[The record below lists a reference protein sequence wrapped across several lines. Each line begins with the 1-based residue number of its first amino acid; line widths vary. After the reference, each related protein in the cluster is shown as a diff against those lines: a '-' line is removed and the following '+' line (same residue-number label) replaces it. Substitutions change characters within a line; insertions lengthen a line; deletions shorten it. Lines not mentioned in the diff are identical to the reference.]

1 LRQSRSAGGLR
12 TSLLSG
18 DRRVWRAAGV
28 VAAIGCVILLA
39 ALLQPRERLL
49 GSNSVA
55 ARGIVAEVPAGG
67 RLCADGQR
75 LPAGT
80 GRVRLR
86 IDTAQRPQP
95 ALALDVRTAEGQRL
109 TGRIPAAP
117 AVGYHAV
124 DIPLDGAVRAR
135 DGDSARARLCLTAS
149 GAVAVRGNE
158 ALGPYDEPLRVD
170 GRRIDN
176 RVALWFLPREEERA
190 SLLSQAGAIARRAA
204 LFRPGFVG
212 PWTYWLLLAVV
223 MPALGYAAVRLTA
236 TADAPGVRPRRLV
249 AGVGAIALG
258 VAICW
263 TLVTPAFQVPD
274 ESEHAATAQYLAE
287 TGDAVSAVPDDRPI
301 WSSDLYAAMEA
312 VREIPTIER
321 AETRAPWLEAYETAY
336 AERERSPPPL
346 RRDDGGG
353 YHEGP
358 SSHTPLYYALLAPAY
373 LSQRGGSVF
382 AQLLAMR
389 WTSALMG
396 ALAAALAAAT
406 MLELLPGRR
415 GLAAVAGLLVAF
427 QPMFSVV
434 AGGVNNDNGVNLL
447 AALVVYLAV
456 RALRRGLAWP
466 LGLALGAA
474 VAVAPLMKGTGY
486 ALYPSVALALAAGV
500 VRFRDRRAVLGLA
513 AVAAAFLAV
522 TGAWEL
528 VRGAFDRE
536 QFTTPGGST
545 PGEGLSALEHPVRF
559 AEWVWQILVP
569 VRPPFMTDVTIVKW
583 PFFNI
588 YVERG
593 FGAFGWY
600 AILFPA
606 WVYLA
611 IFAAMAVAG
620 AGAVRLLVVER
631 RAALARWPEIAFLA
645 SVPVVVFLAVEAAY
659 FTLAVPLDGT
669 PEQGRYA
676 FTAIVPLAVIA
687 VGGVIGLAGR
697 RRALPAAAGLV
708 TAMAILCLASQ
719 LLTLAGF
726 YA

>member
-1 LRQSRSAGGLR
+1 
-12 TSLLSG
+12 
-18 DRRVWRAAGV
+18 
-28 VAAIGCVILLA
+28 
-39 ALLQPRERLL
+39 
-49 GSNSVA
+49 
-55 ARGIVAEVPAGG
+55 
-67 RLCADGQR
+67 
-75 LPAGT
+75 
-80 GRVRLR
+80 
-86 IDTAQRPQP
+86 
-95 ALALDVRTAEGQRL
+95 
-109 TGRIPAAP
+109 
-117 AVGYHAV
+117 
-124 DIPLDGAVRAR
+124 
-135 DGDSARARLCLTAS
+135 
-149 GAVAVRGNE
+149 
-158 ALGPYDEPLRVD
+158 
-170 GRRIDN
+170 
-176 RVALWFLPREEERA
+176 
-190 SLLSQAGAIARRAA
+190 
-204 LFRPGFVG
+204 
-212 PWTYWLLLAVV
+212 
-223 MPALGYAAVRLTA
+223 
-236 TADAPGVRPRRLV
+236 
-249 AGVGAIALG
+249 
-258 VAICW
+258 
-263 TLVTPAFQVPD
+263 
-274 ESEHAATAQYLAE
+274 
-287 TGDAVSAVPDDRPI
+287 
-301 WSSDLYAAMEA
+301 MEA

-358 SSHTPLYYALLAPAY
+358 STHTPLYYALLAPAY

-389 WTSALMG
+389 WTSAFMG

-415 GLAAVAGLLVAF
+415 GLAAATGLLVAF
-427 QPMFSVV
+427 QPMFSFV

-447 AALVVYLAV
+447 AALVIYLVV
-456 RALRRGLAWP
+456 RALRHGLAWP

-486 ALYPSVALALAAGV
+486 ALYPSVALALVAGLL
-500 VRFRDRRAVLGLA
+500 RFRDRHALLGLA
-513 AVAAAFLAV
+513 AVAGAFVAV
-522 TGAWEL
+522 SGGWEL
-528 VRGAFDRE
+528 VRGTFERE

-545 PGEGLSALEHPVRF
+545 PGEGLSALEHPARY
-559 AEWVWQILVP
+559 AEWIWQILVP
-569 VRPPFMTDVTIVKW
+569 VHPSFMTDVTIVKW
-583 PFFNI
+583 PFYNI

-611 IFAAMAVAG
+611 IVAAMALIVVG
-620 AGAVRLLVVER
+620 AARLLVVER

-645 SVPVVVFLAVEAAY
+645 SAPVVVFLAVEAAY

-676 FTAIVPLAVIA
+676 FTAIVPLAVVA
-687 VGGVIGLAGR
+687 VAGVLGLAGR

-708 TAMAILCLASQ
+708 TAMAVLCVASQ